1 MHSIRPQTSDMDP
14 NASFGVFADT
24 FSTTFSTTSYPSNNS
39 TTSRSKSSPDTD
51 YQPLASEPSPSTSDP
66 VTSRKSAT
74 SPTSTSGINPR
85 SCTTCRKR
93 KVRCDKR
100 HPCSNC
106 YKAGI
111 ECIFPRPGRAP
122 RRSKKPPDSELL
134 ARLRRL
140 EGVVQSLGK
149 GADGEDLVSEE
160 NRHEESEEPLYEL
173 GQPPG
178 CKKRDKNSDTTSGLE
193 KEMGR
198 LFVGDGKSRY
208 VSNSF
213 WANLTTEVCLIAPSA
228 SLLNMCALSTSFS
241 QSQSHAFSYSCILID
256 GFID

>member
-1 MHSIRPQTSDMDP
+1 MDP
-14 NASFGVFADT
+14 NAPFGVSVDT
-24 FSTTFSTTSYPSNNS
+24 FSTTFSTNGYAPTNFTN
-39 TTSRSKSSPDTD
+39 SRSKSSPDID
-51 YQPLASEPSPSTSDP
+51 YQPLVSEPSPSTSDP
-66 VTSRKSAT
+66 ITTSKSAT
-74 SPTSTSGINPR
+74 SPTSTSGVNPR

-106 YKAGI
+106 HKAGI

-149 GADGEDLVSEE
+149 GADGEDLVLDE
-160 NRHEESEEPLYEL
+160 NQRQKDDAPEEPLHEL
-173 GQPPG
+173 GHPPG
-178 CKKRDKNSDTTSGLE
+178 CEKRDRASENSTGLE

-198 LFVGDGKSRY
+198 LFVGNGKSRY

-213 WANLTTEVCLIAPSA
+213 WANLTTEVSPLTCYIP
-228 SLLNMCALSTSFS
+228 LLYSVYRITRDLSES
-241 QSQSHAFSYSCILID
+241 QFGLLWCCSMLID
-256 GFID
+256 GSIV

>member
-1 MHSIRPQTSDMDP
+1 MDS
-14 NASFGVFADT
+14 NSSFGAPVDT
-24 FSTTFSTTSYPSNNS
+24 FSTTFSTDQYPPIAF
-39 TTSRSKSSPDTD
+39 TTSRSNTSPEITS
-51 YQPLASEPSPSTSDP
+51 QLVASEPSPATSDRVP
-66 VTSRKSAT
+66 SSKSAT
-74 SPTSTSGINPR
+74 SPTNSNTPASGINPR

-106 YKAGI
+106 HKAGI

-149 GADGEDLVSEE
+149 GADGEDLVPELEDPHQNQRSPELNKSEQPDDGLP
-160 NRHEESEEPLYEL
+160 H
-173 GQPPG
+173 PPG
-178 CKKRDKNSDTTSGLE
+178 CSRREKASDGSTELE
-193 KEMGR
+193 KDMGR
-198 LFVGDGKSRY
+198 LLVGAGKSRY

-213 WANLTTEVCLIAPSA
+213 WANLTTEVG
-228 SLLNMCALSTSFS
+228 
-241 QSQSHAFSYSCILID
+241 SCIG
-256 GFID
+256 GFFVVHPVLC